1 MEWQDNMKWEAEDVY
16 LNGKSDFFR
25 AYQGEDLLW
34 EESNSISSER
44 YLVMEQTTDSNSAKI
59 SYTTDGDLSPV
70 FYYSKDGVNFTRWD
84 YSEITLEDKGDKVYF
99 YGVNNG
105 AVSDYYN
112 HFSIDSGYGGF
123 VKIYGN
129 LKALNHI
136 DIPYLEYNYEFY
148 FLFYRCIGIGDCR
161 ELVLPYGSKSGAF
174 AKMFYHCDNLN
185 YPPVIPKM
193 DMSDNDMYYGMFEYC
208 KVIKEITCL
217 TYSPSYKAC
226 RNWLWNGSY
235 NYLADEARE
244 GNLPNENS
252 PTFIKRKGVRWAS
265 GGNVWDYGFNAI
277 PPYFNI
283 IEK

>member
-34 EESNSISSER
+34 EESNSVSSER
-44 YLVMEQTTDSNSAKI
+44 YLVMEKAKDFGGI
-59 SYTTDGDLSPV
+59 VKITYITDGDLSPV

-84 YSEITLEDKGDKVYF
+84 YSEITLTNKGEKVYF
-99 YGVNNG
+99 YGVNNS
-105 AVSDYYN
+105 AVSNYYS
-112 HFSIDSGYGGF
+112 HFSIDDRNLAS

-148 FLFYRCIGIGDCR
+148 FLFYKCNAIFDCR
-161 ELVLPYGSKSGAF
+161 ELVLPYGSKTMAF
-174 AKMFYHCDNLN
+174 SKMFYHCDNLD

-193 DMSDNDMYYGMFEYC
+193 DMYDNDMYYGMFEYC
-208 KVIKEITCL
+208 DSIKEITCL
-217 TYSPSYKAC
+217 TYSPSTDAC
-226 RNWLWNGSY
+226 HNWLWNSNY

-252 PTFIKRKGVRWAS
+252 PTFIKRKGVRWARS
-265 GGNVWDYGFNAI
+265 YNGI
-277 PPYFNI
+277 PPYFNV

>member
-34 EESNSISSER
+34 EESNSVSSER
-44 YLVMEQTTDSNSAKI
+44 YLVMEKAKDFTSI
-59 SYTTDGDLSPV
+59 VKITYITDGDLSPV

-84 YSEITLEDKGDKVYF
+84 YSEITLTNKGEKVYF
-99 YGVNNG
+99 YGVNNS
-105 AVSDYYN
+105 AVSNYYS
-112 HFSIDSGYGGF
+112 HFSIDDRNLGS

-148 FLFYRCIGIGDCR
+148 FLFYRCIGIFDCR
-161 ELVLPYGSKSGAF
+161 ELVLPYGSKTSAF
-174 AKMFYHCDNLN
+174 SKMFYHCDNLN
-185 YPPVIPKM
+185 YAPIIPKM
-193 DMSDNDMYYGMFEYC
+193 DMSDNDMYHGMFEYC
-208 KVIKEITCL
+208 DNIREITCL

-226 RNWLWNGSY
+226 ENWLWNSRY
-235 NYLADEARE
+235 NYLVDEVRK

-252 PTFIKRKGVRWAS
+252 PTFIKRKGVYWYT
-265 GGNVWDYGFNAI
+265 GYDGI
-277 PPYFNI
+277 PPYFNV